1 MESGNPQT
9 RSPGGHPRLLR
20 CEVANSANER
30 SLRYVELEQFR
41 LWEYMMRNRH
51 DISVQ
56 KFHLGLWV
64 AISEFEA
71 NPGPFEHGGQIE
83 EVACITISWFNPS
96 HNYTLNIMRYVPT
109 DQCETVKQILLSHI
123 AGSKRGAPAIDLSE
137 EHGVCISRVIQAPE
151 VELILGLSDM
161 DVSM

>member
-1 MESGNPQT
+1 MESGSPQA

-20 CEVANSANER
+20 CEVANSANEQ

-51 DISVQ
+51 DFSVQ
-56 KFHLGLWV
+56 KLQLGLWM

-71 NPGPFEHGGQIE
+71 NPGPFQHGGQVE
-83 EVACITISWFNPS
+83 EVSCITISWFNSS
-96 HNYTLNIMRYVPT
+96 HNYTLDIMRYVPT
-109 DQCETVKQILLSHI
+109 EQCETVRQILLSHI
-123 AGSKRGAPAIDLSE
+123 AASKRGGRSIDLSE
-137 EHGVCISRVIQAPE
+137 QHGVCISRRIEDPE

-161 DVSM
+161 EVST